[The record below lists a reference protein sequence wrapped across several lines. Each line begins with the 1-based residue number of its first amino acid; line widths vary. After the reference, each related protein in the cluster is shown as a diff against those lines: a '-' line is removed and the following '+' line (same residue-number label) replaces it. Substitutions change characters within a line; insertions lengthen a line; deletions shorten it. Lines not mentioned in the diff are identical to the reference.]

1 MRRPLQAVIYL
12 TWVVSMGVHVG
23 LVQEVQ
29 TADLLV
35 CSESGMVLK
44 NVTVRCAEMNGM
56 VAAAAEMIGESNV
69 HVAAYRL

>member
-1 MRRPLQAVIYL
+1 MCRPLQAVIYL

-35 CSESGMVLK
+35 CSESWYGTEKCDCQVCR
-44 NVTVRCAEMNGM
+44 NEWDG
-56 VAAAAEMIGESNV
+56 GSSS
-69 HVAAYRL
+69 